1 MNADQSQLAVLRRAL
16 DLLAEHFECVHI
28 FVSTYDPDKDS
39 TTGLN
44 IGRGNQFARVAQVA
58 DWIDSDP
65 LEDET
70 PDEDP

>member
-1 MNADQSQLAVLRRAL
+1 MNEEPGQVAILHRAL

-28 FVSTYDPDKDS
+28 FVSNYDPDRDA

-58 DWIDSDP
+58 NWIDSDP
-65 LEDET
+65 LEDEDT
-70 PDEDP
+70 GEDA